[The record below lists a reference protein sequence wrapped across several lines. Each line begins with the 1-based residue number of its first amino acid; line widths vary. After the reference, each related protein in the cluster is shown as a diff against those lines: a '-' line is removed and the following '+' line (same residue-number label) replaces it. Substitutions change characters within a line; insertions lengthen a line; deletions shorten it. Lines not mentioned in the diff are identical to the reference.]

1 MENSNQLERPDAD
14 ALLAAINTQRKRRKG
29 GKLHLYLGMA
39 PGVGKTYA
47 MLIAARDAVA
57 EGQNVV
63 VGVVESHG
71 RSETQV
77 LMDGLEVVPRKKIEY
92 RGITFEE
99 MDLDAILAR
108 KPKIALVDEL
118 AHTNVP
124 GSRHPKRWQDV
135 FELLD
140 VGIDVYS
147 TLNVQHL
154 ESRKESVEQIAQ
166 ISVRETV
173 PDSVLDRAFQIR
185 LIDLSPS
192 ELLKRLK
199 EGKVYLGD
207 KAELASKNF
216 FQEEKL
222 TALREIAL
230 RLAAEKVDTDL
241 QTFTA
246 SREAGAPWQTVE
258 RLMVAVDHRRQ
269 TQDVIRSTRRL
280 AFNLEGPWL
289 AVHVDTGSLLSRKDQ
304 MQLVSNLEF
313 ARSLGAEVIT
323 VSDTR
328 VADALIRVARQKNV
342 TQIVLGKSK
351 KHWFQNTLHELVY
364 EQDEIDILVQ
374 GHHAVEKNRNFFLRG
389 LLERQALIS
398 EYVRNC
404 GILLVL
410 TFPASFFHF
419 ELIYL
424 AGLVGLSLTSSL
436 GPLLFS
442 ASFASLMAYGL
453 QFNQLALSCA
463 SYFAVA
469 VVGGILN
476 SRIKL
481 NRDLLNQR
489 EERSSVLYE
498 VIRDILA
505 ISNREEMVNAVE
517 ARVGQFLNG
526 ECGVCLKRRDNSL
539 KPLLPDSELGVAKW
553 VLENQKPAG
562 WSTDTISGAK
572 ALYLPLKGHS
582 ETLGVLIFRP
592 KDQNLLAE
600 SDRNMLLTISKQLAL
615 SLEKELFRERA
626 QETER
631 LQEVS
636 QVHRSIL
643 SFMADELRD
652 PLSIIVQSVAIML
665 DKDVTIL
672 ESRRDDMANH
682 LLNATEKLGLVIDNL
697 LTISRLSV
705 GIFPIRRVNCS
716 PNKLVQLAQ
725 EHLKRTLSEHK
736 INLKSEPGVHDV
748 YVDAALCEQAIS
760 NILINAAQ
768 YTPESVPIEVEI
780 KQVHHEVHISIL
792 DGGPGVP
799 EAYLSRVFDKFYRYP
814 GSKGHGA
821 GIGLAVAKGVIR
833 AHEGKITVANVPGH
847 GACFTVILPVSSGR

>member
-47 MLIAARDAVA
+47 MLMAAREAAA

-63 VGVVESHG
+63 IGIVESHG
-71 RSETQV
+71 RSETQA
-77 LMDGLEVVPRKKIEY
+77 LMNGLEEIPRQKLEY

-99 MDLDAILAR
+99 MDLDAILTR

-124 GSRHPKRWQDV
+124 GSRHAKRWQDV
-135 FELLD
+135 YELLD
-140 VGIDVYS
+140 AGIDVYS

-173 PDSVLDRAFQIR
+173 PDSVLDRAYQIR
-185 LIDLSPS
+185 LIDLSPT

-199 EGKVYLGD
+199 EGKVYLGE

-246 SREAGAPWQTVE
+246 SREAGAPWQAVE
-258 RLMVAVDHRRQ
+258 RLMVAVDHRQQ
-269 TQDVIRSTRRL
+269 TQDLIRSTRRL

-289 AVHVDTGSLLSRKDQ
+289 AVHVDTGRLLSKKDQ
-304 MQLVSNLEF
+304 LQLISNLEF
-313 ARSLGAEVIT
+313 ARSLGADVIT

-351 KHWFQNTLHELVY
+351 RHWFQNTLHELVY
-364 EQDEIDILVQ
+364 EQDEIDVLVQ
-374 GHHAVEKNRNFFLRG
+374 GNHAIEKSSNIFLQS
-389 LLERQALIS
+389 LIEKQALLS
-398 EYVRNC
+398 EYVRNA
-404 GILLVL
+404 GIIL
-410 TFPASFFHF
+410 TLSFPAAFFRSDW
-419 ELIYL
+419 IYL
-424 AGLVGLSLTSSL
+424 MGMAVLCLASSL
-436 GPLLFS
+436 GPLLFG
-442 ASFASLMAYGL
+442 AGLASLMAYYL
-453 QFNQLALSCA
+453 QFEHALSNSLGCLALA
-463 SYFAVA
+463 L
-469 VVGGILN
+469 VGGILN

-481 NRDLLNQR
+481 NRDLLGQR

-505 ISNREEMVNAVE
+505 ISNREEMIHAVE
-517 ARVGQFLNG
+517 ARVGSFLKG

-539 KPLLPDSELGVAKW
+539 KPQLPDSELGVAKW

-592 KDQNLLAE
+592 GEQSLLAE

-626 QETER
+626 VETER

-643 SFMADELRD
+643 SFMADELRS
-652 PLSIIVQSVAIML
+652 PLSVIVQSVGIML
-665 DKDVTIL
+665 DKDETIL
-672 ESRRDDMANH
+672 ENRRDEMANH

-705 GIFPIRRVNCS
+705 GIFPIKRENCS
-716 PNKLVQLAQ
+716 PLKLVQLAQ
-725 EHLKRTLSEHK
+725 EHLRRTLAEHPIEIK
-736 INLKSEPGVHDV
+736 AASNLPDV
-748 YVDAALCEQAIS
+748 YVDTALCEQAIA
-760 NILINAAQ
+760 NILANAAN
-768 YTPESVPIEVEI
+768 YAPSSMPIQVEI
-780 KQVHHEVHISIL
+780 KHMASEIHISIT
-792 DGGPGVP
+792 DGGPGIP
-799 EAYLSRVFDKFYRYP
+799 EAYLNRVFDKFYRYP
-814 GSKGHGA
+814 GSRGQGA

-833 AHEGKITVANVPGH
+833 AHEGKITVANLPVK
-847 GACFTVILPVSSGR
+847 GACFTVILPVSPGR

>member
-47 MLIAARDAVA
+47 MLMAARDALA

-63 VGVVESHG
+63 VGIVESHG
-71 RSETQV
+71 RSETQI

-92 RGITFEE
+92 RGISFEE

-124 GSRHPKRWQDV
+124 GSRHAKRWQDV

-140 VGIDVYS
+140 AGIDVYS

-199 EGKVYLGD
+199 EGKVYLGE
-207 KAELASKNF
+207 KADLASKNF

-222 TALREIAL
+222 TALREISL

-246 SREAGAPWQTVE
+246 SREAGAPWQAVE
-258 RLMVAVDHRRQ
+258 RLMVAVDHRPQ
-269 TQDVIRSTRRL
+269 TQDLIRSTRRL

-289 AVHVDTGSLLSRKDQ
+289 AVHVDTGRLFSKKDQ
-304 MQLVSNLEF
+304 LQLIGNLEL
-313 ARSLGAEVIT
+313 ARSLGADVMT

-351 KHWFQNTLHELVY
+351 RHWFKNTLHELVY
-364 EQDEIDILVQ
+364 EQDEIDVLVQ
-374 GHHAVEKNRNFFLRG
+374 GNHSIEKSRNFFLRG
-389 LLERQALIS
+389 LFEKQALIS
-398 EYVRNC
+398 EYVRDA

-410 TFPASFFHF
+410 AFPVSFFHQD
-419 ELIYL
+419 LIFLVGL
-424 AGLVGLSLTSSL
+424 AGLCFVSSL

-442 ASFASLMAYGL
+442 ASLVSLLLQSFQLEYFA
-453 QFNQLALSCA
+453 LAL
-463 SYFAVA
+463 
-469 VVGGILN
+469 VGGILN

-489 EERSSVLYE
+489 EERSGVLYE

-505 ISNREEMVNAVE
+505 ISNREEMIHAVE
-517 ARVGQFLNG
+517 ARVGSFLGG
-526 ECGVCLKRRDNSL
+526 ECSVCLKKRDNTL
-539 KPLLPDSELGVAKW
+539 KPSLPDSELGVAKW

-592 KDQNLLAE
+592 GEQNLLAE

-626 QETER
+626 GEAER
-631 LQEVS
+631 LQEVG
-636 QVHRSIL
+636 QVHKSIL
-643 SFMADELRD
+643 SFMADELRS
-652 PLSIIVQSVAIML
+652 PLSVIVQAVGIML
-665 DKDVTIL
+665 DKDATIL
-672 ESRRDDMANH
+672 ENRRDEMANH

-705 GIFPIRRVNCS
+705 GIFPIKRENCA
-716 PNKLVQLAQ
+716 PGRLVQLAQ
-725 EHLKRTLSEHK
+725 EHLRRTLSEHQ
-736 INLKSEPGVHDV
+736 IHVTAASNLPDV
-748 YVDAALCEQAIS
+748 YVDTALCEQAIA
-760 NILINAAQ
+760 NILANAAQ
-768 YTPESVPIEVEI
+768 YTPESVAIEVEI
-780 KQVHHEVHISIL
+780 RQVGHEVHISIT

-814 GSKGHGA
+814 GSRGQGA

-833 AHEGKITVANVPGH
+833 AHEGKITVTNQPGR
-847 GACFTVILPVSSGR
+847 GACFTVILPVSPGR